1 MLQAYSSDDPP
12 QRLRADADV
21 VYKSVFGAFFL
32 YTLAIYWVSA
42 CVNIPDFGT
51 IYGSINSILVVVT

>member
-21 VYKSVFGAFFL
+21 VYKSVFAAFFL

-42 CVNIPDFGT
+42 CVNIPDFGI
-51 IYGSINSILVVVT
+51 IYGIINSIPVVVT